1 LAVPRVRAR
10 LARETGAEATASGG
24 DAVEAARDEW
34 LFTAANGSAWSGC
47 KLAVD
52 GTWPRGPH
60 VWFLSEHRLRVGA
73 EQGQAEAWAKARG
86 LGLAMHGAAA
96 TGDGPLHTSS
106 GTAVAIKG
114 GAVGLV

>member
-1 LAVPRVRAR
+1 M
-10 LARETGAEATASGG
+10 
-24 DAVEAARDEW
+24 EAARDEW

-114 GAVGLV
+114 GAVGLVPEWEGWVDWAVR